1 MEWNDQA
8 VRRLSMRELRVILA
22 VVHSGSMAKAAKTL
36 GTSQPAISK
45 AIADMEYT
53 LGVRLLDR
61 SPQGVETTQ
70 YGDALVKCG
79 IAVFNEL
86 KQGIDEISFLADP
99 TVGQLRIGCPDGVAT
114 GLVQVAVE
122 RLLQK
127 HPRITFHIETEVL
140 TRQLRERSVDLVI
153 HRIPA
158 AVAED
163 FDAEILYEDPMVIV
177 AGADNPW
184 TRRRKI
190 VLADLLNERWVMHKS
205 DSALWSSLIEA
216 FHTNGLKPPWA
227 TVTVTSLHVRMSF
240 LTTGRYLSVRPRS
253 TLRFQ
258 GKQPLIKALS
268 VELPAA
274 RHPIAIVT
282 LKNRTLSPVARL
294 FIDYIREVAKPLAG
308 GK

>member
-8 VRRLSMRELRVILA
+8 VRRLSTRELRVILA
-22 VVHSGSMAKAAKTL
+22 VVHTGSMAKAAKTL

-45 AIADMEYT
+45 TIADMEHT

-61 SPQGVETTQ
+61 SRQGVQTTQ

-86 KQGIDEISFLADP
+86 KQGIDEIGFLADP
-99 TVGQLRIGCPDGVAT
+99 TVGELRIGCPDNVAT
-114 GLVQVAVE
+114 GVVQVAVE

-127 HPRITFHIETEVL
+127 HPRITFHVETEVL
-140 TRQLRERSVDLVI
+140 THQLRERSVDLVI
-153 HRIPA
+153 HRIPG

-163 FDAEILYEDPMVIV
+163 FDSEILYEDPIVIV

-190 VLADLLNERWVMHKS
+190 VLADLLNERWVMPKS

-216 FHTNGLKPPWA
+216 FHTNGLKPPRA
-227 TVTVTSLHVRMSF
+227 TVTVASLHVRMSL

-258 GKQPLIKALS
+258 GKQPLIKALPI
-268 VELPAA
+268 ELPTA
-274 RHPIAIVT
+274 RHPVAIVT
-282 LKNRTLSPVARL
+282 LKNRALPPVVRL
-294 FIDYIREVAKPLAG
+294 FVDCVREVAKSPAG